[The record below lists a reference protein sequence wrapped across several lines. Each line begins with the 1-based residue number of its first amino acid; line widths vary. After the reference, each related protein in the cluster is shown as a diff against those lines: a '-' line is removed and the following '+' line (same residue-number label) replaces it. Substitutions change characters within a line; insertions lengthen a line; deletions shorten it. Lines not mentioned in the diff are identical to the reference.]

1 MPVWS
6 WCKFG
11 ATLYR
16 ASIKRSESASL
27 LVSERV
33 QIALRAFCEK
43 QNRVRSTT
51 SVDVKL
57 ARSIIS
63 TFGRISKSTS
73 HMRSAFCYLLD
84 ELRCSYD
91 CPSGKLWVMI
101 GYAKLWAT
109 MSRWGEAGNHII
121 TFAKGKIITL
131 AKQAHNSKLF
141 SAVLFTFC
149 RFYGI
154 I

>member
-1 MPVWS
+1 MLVWF

-16 ASIKRSESASL
+16 AILKRSESASL

-57 ARSIIS
+57 ASSICFNKCGGSICKNS
-63 TFGRISKSTS
+63 AVQIIKWSEATNLFVSERVQIAL
-73 HMRSAFCYLLD
+73 RAFCEKQNEVRSTTSVD
-84 ELRCSYD
+84 V
-91 CPSGKLWVMI
+91 KLASSI
-101 GYAKLWAT
+101 CFNKCGGSICK
-109 MSRWGEAGNHII
+109 
-121 TFAKGKIITL
+121 
-131 AKQAHNSKLF
+131 NS
-141 SAVLFTFC
+141 AALFTLGRFC
-149 RFYGI
+149 GI